1 LVLNEEKVGGLS
13 RVAEVLMELAENMH
27 FDESNTELL
36 DSFNAPVI
44 QRLGYLLDL
53 IEEHELADRLL
64 MLAQKQEKL
73 FRKIRLKQAKP
84 QIEEMVID
92 NRWKVIVNQKIE
104 TDEI

>member
-1 LVLNEEKVGGLS
+1 
-13 RVAEVLMELAENMH
+13 M
-27 FDESNTELL
+27 
-36 DSFNAPVI
+36 
-44 QRLGYLLDL
+44 